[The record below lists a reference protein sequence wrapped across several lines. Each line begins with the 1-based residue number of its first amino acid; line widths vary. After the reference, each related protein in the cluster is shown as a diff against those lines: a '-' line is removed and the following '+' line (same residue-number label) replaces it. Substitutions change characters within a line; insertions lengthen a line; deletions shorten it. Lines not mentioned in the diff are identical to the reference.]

1 MNNTTI
7 RPSNTPNNALFLLNS
22 VSKEPAKL
30 VTHHVMLKYAAII
43 QEGSQSA

>member
-1 MNNTTI
+1 MINTTI
-7 RPSNTPNNALFLLNS
+7 RPRKTHNKALFLN

-30 VTHHVMLKYAAII
+30 VTHHVMLTYAAII